1 MQKRI
6 LRIIESLLLISTL
19 IGLFTV
25 NVGIV
30 KASPDMSINLDGSIT
45 QAGNLL
51 QLYSDVSGVK
61 TYIFTANISDQITIY
76 RSNVVVDGRG
86 WSLIGAGSGDGFALG
101 DGANHVTIGNLTIVG
116 FAIAIH
122 NEGGSANQYLSVKN
136 VTIQN
141 CNRGVFLLGA
151 QSGYAT
157 ITNNTFVGNGEGI
170 FDYTGAGNNIISQNT
185 INATSTCI
193 VINAAG
199 SNTISGN
206 ILNCP
211 GQGISMTGDLRNT
224 IISGNSISV
233 GDIGIV
239 ATYGNNDTL
248 ISGNILS
255 CSSTGIYVGG
265 SENGWSSNITVTGN
279 SIYAVNSATV
289 LFGFV
294 KNSVISQ
301 NTLTTWFSNIINFEH
316 ANYNSISD
324 NNLTSTKSTGYCIN
338 LYISNYTTVTNNKMY
353 SSSPDQTNALA
364 WGIRVSGGYY
374 NSLIGNTITNPN
386 GGGIYLEIAEN
397 NTVSGNSIPMKASS
411 AGPTGIY
418 LSWGTSYNNIISNVI
433 DGRRDGSVTNGSFT
447 NGIQINPSANNFIS
461 GNTIVNNRYGF
472 MILDYGLE
480 SKNNTVVG
488 NTIESNNIGVW
499 ILTSRGD
506 YFYNNNFKNNV
517 LQVQTDYYGTPLPN
531 YWNTTLAQGGNYW
544 SNYVGA
550 DANSDGIGDTP
561 YVIDGANVD
570 NYPLMN
576 PSNAII
582 VTQGAHGTIAPTTAT
597 VIYGGSQVFTFTP
610 APNYH
615 IVAIKVNGT
624 TVATTSPYTVST
636 VTGVTSLAAE
646 YAINTYAITVT
657 QGANGVI
664 APATT
669 SVNYGGSQVFT
680 ITPSAGYSIASLMVD
695 GSAVT
700 VAASY
705 TFTNVQA
712 VHTITAT
719 YALIPTPTPTPTPVP
734 TPAPTPAPTS
744 TPKPTAVPTP
754 TVTPSPSP
762 TTVPATTETGSTVE
776 LAING
781 NVTSTQISSITIVTN
796 QTATSTTVSFTITGK
811 SGTTG
816 FGNMTIPKSA
826 VHYGTKPTIYIDH
839 QPASN
844 SGYKHDNSNYYVWYT
859 IHFSTHEVSIVFT
872 AASASPTPTASAGL
886 PQEAIFGVVI
896 VVVIV
901 AISVV
906 LLVLKKRKK
915 GKS

>member
-6 LRIIESLLLISTL
+6 LRILESLFLISAL
-19 IGLFTV
+19 IGIILANMGV
-25 NVGIV
+25 V
-30 KASPDMSINLDGSIT
+30 KANPDMSINLDGSIT
-45 QAGNLL
+45 QSGNLL

-61 TYIFTANISDQITIY
+61 TYIFTANISDHIAIY
-76 RSNVVVDGRG
+76 RSNVVIDGRG

-101 DGANHVTIGNLTIVG
+101 DGVNHVTIGNLTIVS

-122 NEGGSANQYLSVKN
+122 NQGGSANQYLGVKN

-141 CNRGVFLLGA
+141 CNRGVFLLGE

-157 ITNNTFVGNGEGI
+157 ITNNTFVDNGEGI
-170 FDYTGAGNNIISQNT
+170 FDYTGAGNNIISQNI

-199 SNTISGN
+199 SNTISEN
-206 ILNCP
+206 ILNCN

-239 ATYGNNDTL
+239 AVYGNNDTL

-255 CSSTGIYVGG
+255 CNSAGIMVGG

-279 SIYAVNSATV
+279 NVYAATNPTV

-301 NTLTTWFSNIINFEH
+301 NTLTTWSNNIINFDH
-316 ANYNSISD
+316 ANYNSISG
-324 NNLTSTKSTGYCIN
+324 NNLTSTRSTGYCIN
-338 LYISNYTTVTNNKMY
+338 LYTSNYTTVTNNKMY
-353 SSSPDQTNALA
+353 SSSLDQTNALA

-386 GGGIYLEIAEN
+386 GGGIILEIAEN
-397 NTVSGNSIPMKASS
+397 NTVSGNSISMKANS

-418 LSWGTSYNNIISNVI
+418 LTWGASYNNIISNVI
-433 DGRRDGSVTNGSFT
+433 DGRRDGSNINGSFT
-447 NGIQINPSANNFIS
+447 NGMQINPSGNNFIS

-472 MILDYGLE
+472 MILE
-480 SKNNTVVG
+480 PSSTNNVFVG
-488 NTIESNNIGVW
+488 NTIQSNNIGVW
-499 ILTSRGD
+499 ILSSRWN
-506 YFYNNNFKNNV
+506 YFYNNIFIDNV
-517 LQVQTDYYGTPLPN
+517 LQVQTDYYGTPLLN
-531 YWNTTLAQGGNYW
+531 YWNTTFAQGGNYW

-576 PSNAII
+576 PS
-582 VTQGAHGTIAPTTAT
+582 
-597 VIYGGSQVFTFTP
+597 
-610 APNYH
+610 
-615 IVAIKVNGT
+615 
-624 TVATTSPYTVST
+624 
-636 VTGVTSLAAE
+636 
-646 YAINTYAITVT
+646 YAITVT
-657 QGANGVI
+657 QTANGVI

-680 ITPSAGYSIASLMVD
+680 ITPSTGYSIASLTVD

-734 TPAPTPAPTS
+734 TVAPTSAPTS
-744 TPKPTAVPTP
+744 TPKPTAAPTP
-754 TVTPSPSP
+754 TVTPSPTPSP
-762 TTVPATTETGSTVE
+762 TTVPATTDTGATVE
-776 LAING
+776 LTISG
-781 NVTSTQISSITIVTN
+781 NVTSTQISSITI
-796 QTATSTTVSFTITGK
+796 ATDQSAASTTVSFNVTGV

-816 FGNMTIPKSA
+816 FGNVTIPKSA
-826 VHYGTKPTIYIDH
+826 VTYGTTPTIYIDN
-839 QPASN
+839 QPALN
-844 SGYKHDNSNYYVWYT
+844 QGYTQDNSNYYVWYT
-859 IHFSTHEVSIVFT
+859 THFSTHEVSIVFT
-872 AASASPTPTASAGL
+872 ATSASPTPTASAGL
-886 PQEAIFGVVI
+886 PQEAIYGVVI
-896 VVVIV
+896 AVVIV
-901 AISVV
+901 AIIAV
-906 LLVLKKRKK
+906 LLVLRKSKK